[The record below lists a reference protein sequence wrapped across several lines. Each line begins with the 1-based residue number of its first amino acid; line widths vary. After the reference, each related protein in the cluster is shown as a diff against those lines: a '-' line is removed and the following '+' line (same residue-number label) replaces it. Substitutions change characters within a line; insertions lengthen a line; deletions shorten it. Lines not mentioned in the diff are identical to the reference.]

1 MANTR
6 YKKVKTPLHYI
17 RRGDFV
23 LHGGI
28 YQKVFST
35 IQHERVGTF
44 IVVVFETGESVI
56 YDDVNS
62 MITAKRKV
70 RIEGN

>member
-1 MANTR
+1 MAKTK
-6 YKKVKTPLHYI
+6 YKKVETPVHYI
-17 RRGDFV
+17 SRGDFI

-35 IQHERVGTF
+35 IQHERSGIF

-62 MITAKRKV
+62 MITAKRKAN
-70 RIEGN
+70 IEGN